1 MEKVIV
7 VIGPTSVGKTKMGVA
22 LAKKFNGEVI
32 SGDSMQIYKQ
42 MDIGTAKVTEDEKE
56 GIIHH
61 CVDILNP
68 DETYSVHD
76 FQQTVRKQ
84 ITEITNRGHVPII
97 VGGTGLYIKAALYDY
112 TFSEMENNHDEINK
126 KYKDYT
132 NEQLY
137 AHLKQIDE
145 ESAKILHF
153 NNRRRVLRAIEIY
166 EQTGQK
172 KSEMINEQEHICLY
186 DAYFVGL
193 TLPRELL
200 YERINLRVDLMM
212 KNGLQGEMESLI
224 KQGLTRENQSMK
236 AIGYKEWFDYFEGK
250 CDLNEVSENIKKHS
264 RQYAKRQYTW
274 FKNQFDVHWYDVCLE
289 NFSKTIEEVSRDLK
303 NPNKN

>member
-22 LAKKFNGEVI
+22 LAKKLNGEVI
-32 SGDSMQIYKQ
+32 SGDSMQVYRQ
-42 MDIGTAKVTEDEKE
+42 MDIGTAKVTIEEME
-56 GIIHH
+56 GVTHH
-61 CVDILNP
+61 CIDILDP
-68 DETYSVHD
+68 KDQYSVHD

-84 ITEITNRGHVPII
+84 ITEITNRGRVPII

-224 KQGLTRENQSMK
+224 KQGLTRENQSMQ